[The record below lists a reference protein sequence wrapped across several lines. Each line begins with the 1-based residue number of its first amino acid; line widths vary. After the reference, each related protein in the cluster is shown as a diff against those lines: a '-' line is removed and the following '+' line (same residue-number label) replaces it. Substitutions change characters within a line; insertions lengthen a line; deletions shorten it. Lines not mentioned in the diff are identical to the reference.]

1 MRRPAS
7 ALPDSTCSSIRSKGT
22 TTWRA
27 AGWYSRS
34 ARNAVV
40 SSPGTATV
48 SPASAARGSA
58 GRGARGRGKGAGSR
72 GLAARGPERLR
83 VKGID
88 RVLVLGV
95 LGAAAGPL
103 GGLVAQEAGVG
114 AARTGGV
121 TRELVG
127 SRPQHEAVEVRR
139 HRPEDR
145 VGLSQRPRPVAPRQV
160 QDADVVARIEIER
173 RQLGV
178 GAEGHRQEEA
188 DAVLDA
194 ALGEADDAVEQA
206 PRLLLGG
213 HL

>member
-7 ALPDSTCSSIRSKGT
+7 ALPASTCSSIRSKGT

-48 SPASAARGSA
+48 SPASAARGGAA
-58 GRGARGRGKGAGSR
+58 GR
-72 GLAARGPERLR
+72 P
-83 VKGID
+83 
-88 RVLVLGV
+88 
-95 LGAAAGPL
+95 

-160 QDADVVARIEIER
+160 QDADIVARIEIER

-178 GAEGHRQEEA
+178 GAEGHRREEA